1 MCEATFPLECD
12 ITRSYITLCSTHTQ
26 CTLHTSS
33 MNCRLLMAISCIPRL
48 VHWGC
53 RPKHPWGCRPPFT
66 LQSRYT
72 QRHNTERAC
81 RPAKVRREPDNKR
94 FMHDHQGDTC
104 TYVPLGA
111 LPHKPHAPLCPIG
124 TTSQH
129 GNAGRC
135 IHCVVCVWMCGC
147 VCMRVCVCEC
157 VCVCLYV
164 FVCLYTDVIVYAACM
179 LGRAWSRILQRR
191 FARGLAW
198 GKACALGKH
207 TCVRP

>member
-1 MCEATFPLECD
+1 
-12 ITRSYITLCSTHTQ
+12 
-26 CTLHTSS
+26 
-33 MNCRLLMAISCIPRL
+33 MAISCIPRL

-94 FMHDHQGDTC
+94 FMHDHQGDTF
-104 TYVPLGA
+104 TYVPLAA

-135 IHCVVCVWMCGC
+135 IHCVVFVWMCGC

-157 VCVCLYV
+157 VCLCLYV
-164 FVCLYTDVIVYAACM
+164 FVCLYTDVQGCMQHACMRIVCACVWVCTDTRGCMQFMRGLSM

-198 GKACALGKH
+198 GKGCALGKH
-207 TCVRP
+207 TFVSP